1 MTDQIM
7 SNMRYK
13 QLKQVVCNHTTGHA
27 EADMLGN
34 VLIWV
39 ERLNRPHPHMIH
51 RKKLKGYTFLSRSEV
66 AKMIR
71 RKKTPSILK
80 RVSKWFKTSLRN
92 WKTIPGTAQDDTPKY
107 LSGLRKNKRNR

>member
-1 MTDQIM
+1 M

-66 AKMIR
+66 AKLIVQR
-71 RKKTPSILK
+71 RTPSVLK

-92 WKTIPGTAQDDTPKY
+92 RKTIPDKGTDDTPKY
-107 LSGLRKNKRNR
+107 LSGVRKKRVNR